1 MKCGVFAR
9 LFYDQ
14 PYCNYFIEYY
24 LNLGFDKIFL
34 LQIDDGKYE
43 IPSRFSDKVVIQR
56 VQDDEANHAFIKQS
70 EMEWMLFIDSD
81 EFLMLNK
88 KFKNIKDFVVQKTS
102 EHDNVSCFYFRWANI
117 EKYDNFNNA
126 KNINELLNNYHL
138 FKHRSIK
145 SMVKVDDIVR
155 LPEIIQH
162 TVALKPQVNVYF
174 ESLYFKDEFHGDQV
188 AIVQE
193 GIPKVSDFSYNECYL
208 LHLHTRSL
216 RSLIIKSLQATFET
230 KRVRQLAPVLDLLRN
245 DHEFEDTKFL
255 HEFQIRAFPKSALPY
270 AHSEIGNVNKQL
282 LNHRLYTS
290 NYSLIDF
297 KKEEAILLEVLKSVN
312 VSFSDFVKF
321 ENRLVKIVF
330 GQKTFHLPN
339 IQNKS

>member
-1 MKCGVFAR
+1 
-9 LFYDQ
+9 
-14 PYCNYFIEYY
+14 
-24 LNLGFDKIFL
+24 
-34 LQIDDGKYE
+34 
-43 IPSRFSDKVVIQR
+43 
-56 VQDDEANHAFIKQS
+56 
-70 EMEWMLFIDSD
+70 
-81 EFLMLNK
+81 
-88 KFKNIKDFVVQKTS
+88 
-102 EHDNVSCFYFRWANI
+102 
-117 EKYDNFNNA
+117 
-126 KNINELLNNYHL
+126 
-138 FKHRSIK
+138 
-145 SMVKVDDIVR
+145 MVKVDDIVR